1 MNKIP
6 CKHCEHFEKDHI
18 PPGCSG
24 CYDAGWY
31 EQTPVGLKM
40 YCYDYTPMD
49 NLEYLEFASRE

>member
-6 CKHCEHFEKDHI
+6 CKHCWHLGQDHI

-24 CYDAGWY
+24 CYDVGWY
-31 EQTPVGLKM
+31 EQTEVGLKM
-40 YCYDYTPMD
+40 YCYDYVAMD